1 MDGEWTRKSIVSEI
15 YFLFYIFANIIL
27 MLPCTFIHFTM
38 IDACCLGTICCNL
51 CYELASRYLGSG
63 KAVWFIRKVMSGGLL
78 QQKVKGCN
86 KRRIF

>member
-1 MDGEWTRKSIVSEI
+1 MDGEWNRKSIVSEI

-51 CYELASRYLGSG
+51 AYESASDTWDQGRLC
-63 KAVWFIRKVMSGGLL
+63 GLSE
-78 QQKVKGCN
+78 K
-86 KRRIF
+86 